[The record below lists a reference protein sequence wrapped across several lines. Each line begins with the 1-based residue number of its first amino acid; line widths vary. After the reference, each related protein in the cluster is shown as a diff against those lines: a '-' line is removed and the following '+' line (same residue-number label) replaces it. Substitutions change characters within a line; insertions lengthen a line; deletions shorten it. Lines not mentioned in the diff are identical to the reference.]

1 MKANLKIWAVI
12 FTIVAAG
19 MLITQFTRGY
29 VSRQTAQYAAG
40 SAGLEETAA
49 AASQAS
55 EVESFS
61 LAGSDGAAGLEARKM
76 PDKIAEE
83 GGSVGA
89 EPSGLSDT
97 EGEELSSEGTEAVP
111 DAAASAPVPFL
122 AQAEPEAE
130 GFSSESD
137 SAEITEEASGEAALA
152 SPAPAAA
159 MIPQETAAESA
170 AAETEEPSV
179 SLRSAQAPEESA
191 ETEDYRTQLAR
202 IQERLVQVEAQIAR
216 IRSSDTDSNVYNVK
230 NLAQSEL
237 KIWERELD
245 AVYDLLMDSL
255 PEEEAEELKKEQQ
268 SWLEKAS
275 NDAREAAS
283 KKSGGSMESVE
294 YTAAMAEAARA
305 RVYELLE
312 LYGG

>member
-55 EVESFS
+55 EAESFS

-76 PDKIAEE
+76 PDKTAEE

-122 AQAEPEAE
+122 AQAE

>member
-12 FTIVAAG
+12 FIIVAAG

-55 EVESFS
+55 EAESFS

-122 AQAEPEAE
+122 AQAE

-137 SAEITEEASGEAALA
+137 SAEITEEASGEAAPA

-275 NDAREAAS
+275 NNAREAAS

>member
-1 MKANLKIWAVI
+1 MPVKANLKIWTVI

-55 EVESFS
+55 EAESFS

-76 PDKIAEE
+76 PDKTAEE

-122 AQAEPEAE
+122 AQAE

-137 SAEITEEASGEAALA
+137 SAEITEEASGEAAPA

>member
-19 MLITQFTRGY
+19 MLFTQFTRGS

-55 EVESFS
+55 EAESFS

-76 PDKIAEE
+76 PDKTAEE

-122 AQAEPEAE
+122 AQAE

-137 SAEITEEASGEAALA
+137 SAEITEEASGEAAPA

-275 NDAREAAS
+275 NNAREAAS

>member
-12 FTIVAAG
+12 FIIVAAG

-55 EVESFS
+55 EAESFS

-76 PDKIAEE
+76 PDKTAEE

-122 AQAEPEAE
+122 AQAE

-202 IQERLVQVEAQIAR
+202 IQERLVQVEARIAR

-275 NDAREAAS
+275 NNAREAAS

>member
-55 EVESFS
+55 EAESFS

-76 PDKIAEE
+76 PDKTAEE

-97 EGEELSSEGTEAVP
+97 EGDKLSSEGTEAVP

-122 AQAEPEAE
+122 AQAE

-137 SAEITEEASGEAALA
+137 SAEITEEASGEAAPA

-202 IQERLVQVEAQIAR
+202 IHERLVQVEAQIAR

-255 PEEEAEELKKEQQ
+255 REEEAEELKKEQQ

>member
-55 EVESFS
+55 EAESFS

-76 PDKIAEE
+76 PDKTAEE

-122 AQAEPEAE
+122 AQAE

-137 SAEITEEASGEAALA
+137 SAEITEEASGEAAPA

-294 YTAAMAEAARA
+294 YTAAMAKAARA

>member
-1 MKANLKIWAVI
+1 MPVKANLKIWAVI

-55 EVESFS
+55 EAESFS

-76 PDKIAEE
+76 PDKTAEE

-122 AQAEPEAE
+122 AQAE

-137 SAEITEEASGEAALA
+137 SAEITEEASGEAAPA

-191 ETEDYRTQLAR
+191 ETEDYRTQLADR
-202 IQERLVQVEAQIAR
+202 
-216 IRSSDTDSNVYNVK
+216 
-230 NLAQSEL
+230 
-237 KIWERELD
+237 
-245 AVYDLLMDSL
+245 
-255 PEEEAEELKKEQQ
+255 
-268 SWLEKAS
+268 
-275 NDAREAAS
+275 
-283 KKSGGSMESVE
+283 KSV
-294 YTAAMAEAARA
+294 
-305 RVYELLE
+305 V
-312 LYGG
+312 

>member
-55 EVESFS
+55 EAESFS

-76 PDKIAEE
+76 PDKTAEE

-122 AQAEPEAE
+122 AQAE

-137 SAEITEEASGEAALA
+137 SAEITEEASGEAAPA

>member
-55 EVESFS
+55 EAESFS

-76 PDKIAEE
+76 PDKTAEE

-97 EGEELSSEGTEAVP
+97 EGDELSSEGTEAVP

-122 AQAEPEAE
+122 AQAE

-137 SAEITEEASGEAALA
+137 SAEITEEASGEAAPA

-230 NLAQSEL
+230 NLAQSEI

>member
-12 FTIVAAG
+12 FIIVAAG

-55 EVESFS
+55 EAESFS

-76 PDKIAEE
+76 PDKTAEE

-122 AQAEPEAE
+122 AQAE

-137 SAEITEEASGEAALA
+137 SAEITEEASGEAAPA

>member
-55 EVESFS
+55 EAESFS

-76 PDKIAEE
+76 PDKTAEE

-122 AQAEPEAE
+122 AQAE

-275 NDAREAAS
+275 NNAREAAS

>member
-55 EVESFS
+55 EAESLS

-76 PDKIAEE
+76 PDKTAEE

-122 AQAEPEAE
+122 AQAE

-137 SAEITEEASGEAALA
+137 SAEITEEASGEAAPA

-275 NDAREAAS
+275 NNAREAAS

>member
-55 EVESFS
+55 EAEAFS

-76 PDKIAEE
+76 PDKTAEE

-122 AQAEPEAE
+122 AQAE

-137 SAEITEEASGEAALA
+137 SAEITEEASGEAAPA

>member
-55 EVESFS
+55 EEESFS

-76 PDKIAEE
+76 PDKTAEE

-122 AQAEPEAE
+122 AQAE

-275 NDAREAAS
+275 NNAREAAS

>member
-1 MKANLKIWAVI
+1 MPVKANLKIWAVI

-55 EVESFS
+55 EAESFS

-76 PDKIAEE
+76 PDKTAEE

-122 AQAEPEAE
+122 AQAE

-137 SAEITEEASGEAALA
+137 SAEITEEASGEAAPA

-275 NDAREAAS
+275 NNAREAAS

>member
-12 FTIVAAG
+12 FIIVAAG

-55 EVESFS
+55 EAESFS

-122 AQAEPEAE
+122 AQAE

-137 SAEITEEASGEAALA
+137 SAEITEEASGEAAPA

>member
-122 AQAEPEAE
+122 AQAE

-137 SAEITEEASGEAALA
+137 SAEITEEASGEAAPA

-275 NDAREAAS
+275 NNAREAAS

>member
-55 EVESFS
+55 EAESFS

-76 PDKIAEE
+76 PDKTAEE

-122 AQAEPEAE
+122 AQAE

-137 SAEITEEASGEAALA
+137 SAEITEEASGEAAPA

-255 PEEEAEELKKEQQ
+255 REEEAEELKKEQQ

>member
-1 MKANLKIWAVI
+1 MKANLKIWTVI

-55 EVESFS
+55 EEESFS

-76 PDKIAEE
+76 PDKTAEE

-122 AQAEPEAE
+122 AQAE

-137 SAEITEEASGEAALA
+137 SAEITEEASGEAAPA

>member
-55 EVESFS
+55 EAESFS

-76 PDKIAEE
+76 PDKTAEE

-122 AQAEPEAE
+122 AQAE

-137 SAEITEEASGEAALA
+137 SAEITEEASGEAAPA

-255 PEEEAEELKKEQQ
+255 PEEEADELKKEQQ

>member
-12 FTIVAAG
+12 FIIVAAG

-55 EVESFS
+55 EAESFS

-122 AQAEPEAE
+122 APAE

-137 SAEITEEASGEAALA
+137 SAEITEEASGEAAPA

>member
-55 EVESFS
+55 EAESFS

-76 PDKIAEE
+76 PDKTAEE

-122 AQAEPEAE
+122 AQAE

-137 SAEITEEASGEAALA
+137 SAEITEEASGEAAPA

-312 LYGG
+312 L

>member
-12 FTIVAAG
+12 FIIVAAG

-55 EVESFS
+55 EAESFS

-76 PDKIAEE
+76 PDKTAEE

-122 AQAEPEAE
+122 AQAE

-137 SAEITEEASGEAALA
+137 SAEITEEASGEAAPA

-230 NLAQSEL
+230 DLAQSEL

-275 NDAREAAS
+275 NNAREAAS

>member
-55 EVESFS
+55 EAESFS

-76 PDKIAEE
+76 PDKTAEE

-122 AQAEPEAE
+122 AQAE

-137 SAEITEEASGEAALA
+137 SAEITEEASGEAAPA

-159 MIPQETAAESA
+159 MIPQETAAESV

-275 NDAREAAS
+275 NNAREAAS

>member
-55 EVESFS
+55 EAESFS

-76 PDKIAEE
+76 PDKTAEE

-122 AQAEPEAE
+122 AQAE

-137 SAEITEEASGEAALA
+137 SAEITEEASGEAAPA

-275 NDAREAAS
+275 NNAREAAS
-283 KKSGGSMESVE
+283 KKRGGSMESVE
-294 YTAAMAEAARA
+294 YTTAMAEAARA

>member
-55 EVESFS
+55 EAESFS

-76 PDKIAEE
+76 PDKTAEE

-97 EGEELSSEGTEAVP
+97 EGDELSSEGTEAVP

-122 AQAEPEAE
+122 AQAE

-275 NDAREAAS
+275 NNAREAAS

>member
-55 EVESFS
+55 EAESFS

-76 PDKIAEE
+76 PDKTAEE

-111 DAAASAPVPFL
+111 DAAASAPVPLL
-122 AQAEPEAE
+122 AQAE

-137 SAEITEEASGEAALA
+137 SAEITEEASGEAAPA

-275 NDAREAAS
+275 NNAREAAS

>member
-76 PDKIAEE
+76 PDKTAEE

-122 AQAEPEAE
+122 AQAE

-137 SAEITEEASGEAALA
+137 SAEITEEASGEAAPA

-275 NDAREAAS
+275 NNAREAAS

>member
-97 EGEELSSEGTEAVP
+97 EGDELSSEGTEAVP

-122 AQAEPEAE
+122 AQAE

-137 SAEITEEASGEAALA
+137 SAEITEEASGEAAPA

-275 NDAREAAS
+275 NNAREAAS

>member
-55 EVESFS
+55 EAESFS

-76 PDKIAEE
+76 PDKTAEE
-83 GGSVGA
+83 GGSGGA

-122 AQAEPEAE
+122 AQAE

-137 SAEITEEASGEAALA
+137 SAEITEEASGEAAPA

-275 NDAREAAS
+275 NNAREAAS

>member
-55 EVESFS
+55 EAESFS

-76 PDKIAEE
+76 PDKTAEE

-122 AQAEPEAE
+122 AQAE

-137 SAEITEEASGEAALA
+137 SAEITEEASGEAAPA

-159 MIPQETAAESA
+159 IIPQETAAESA

>member
-1 MKANLKIWAVI
+1 MPVKANLKIWAVI

-55 EVESFS
+55 EAESFS

-76 PDKIAEE
+76 PDKTAEE

-122 AQAEPEAE
+122 AQAE

-275 NDAREAAS
+275 NNAREAAS

>member
-12 FTIVAAG
+12 FIIVAAG

-55 EVESFS
+55 EAESFS

-76 PDKIAEE
+76 PDKTAEE

-122 AQAEPEAE
+122 AQAE

>member
-55 EVESFS
+55 EEESFS

-76 PDKIAEE
+76 PDKTAEE

-122 AQAEPEAE
+122 AQAE

-137 SAEITEEASGEAALA
+137 SAEITEEASGEAAPA

-275 NDAREAAS
+275 NNAREAAS

>member
-55 EVESFS
+55 EAESFS

-76 PDKIAEE
+76 PDKTAEE

-122 AQAEPEAE
+122 AQAE

-268 SWLEKAS
+268 SWMEKAS
-275 NDAREAAS
+275 NNAREAAS

>member
-55 EVESFS
+55 EAESFS

-76 PDKIAEE
+76 PDKTAEE

-97 EGEELSSEGTEAVP
+97 EGDELSSEGTEAVP

-122 AQAEPEAE
+122 AQAE

-137 SAEITEEASGEAALA
+137 SAEITEEASGEAAPA

-275 NDAREAAS
+275 NNAREAAS

>member
-12 FTIVAAG
+12 FIIVAAG

-55 EVESFS
+55 EAESFS

-76 PDKIAEE
+76 PDKTAEE

-122 AQAEPEAE
+122 AQAE

-137 SAEITEEASGEAALA
+137 SAEITEEASGEAAPA

-275 NDAREAAS
+275 NNAREAAS

>member
-12 FTIVAAG
+12 FIIVAAG

-40 SAGLEETAA
+40 SAGLEETVA

-55 EVESFS
+55 EAESFS

-122 AQAEPEAE
+122 AQAE

-137 SAEITEEASGEAALA
+137 SAEITEEASGEAAPA

>member
-55 EVESFS
+55 EEESFS

-76 PDKIAEE
+76 PDKTAEE

-122 AQAEPEAE
+122 AQAE

-137 SAEITEEASGEAALA
+137 SAEITEEASGEAAPA

-202 IQERLVQVEAQIAR
+202 IQEQLVQVEAQIAR